1 MDIASLVGVL
11 LAFFLIVGSIFLGGA
26 PLQIF
31 IDIPSAMVVIGGA
44 IGATLICFPL
54 RNVLGAPKVILKVF
68 LNRGEDYNKLIGQ
81 IVSLAETARRDGL
94 LALEGRIEQL
104 DNNFIRL
111 GVQMAVDGTRPEII
125 QDIMRTEIE
134 AVASRHKDGK
144 NLLDQ
149 LGKFAPAFG
158 MIGTLLGLIMM
169 LSDMSDP
176 SGIGKGMAVALITT
190 LYGAIVSNVV
200 FLPFAE
206 KLNILNKQEVTAL
219 EIVVR
224 GIMDIQSGENP
235 RVIEQKLKTF
245 LPPKL
250 RNSTKDNA

>member
-1 MDIASLVGVL
+1 MDIATLVGVL
-11 LAFFLIVGSIFLGGA
+11 LSIILIVGSIFLGGA
-26 PLQIF
+26 PLTIF
-31 IDIPSAMVVIGGA
+31 IDIPSALVVLGGSM
-44 IGATLICFPL
+44 GAVLICFPL
-54 RNVLGAPKVILKVF
+54 RTVLGAPRVLMKVF
-68 LNRGEDYNKLIGQ
+68 LNRTEDLNRLIAQ

-94 LALEGRIEQL
+94 LALEGRLEQL
-104 DNNFIRL
+104 DNAFIRL

-125 QDIMRTEIE
+125 QDIMRTEID
-134 AVASRHKDGK
+134 AIATRHRDGK

-206 KLNILNKQEVTAL
+206 KLNFLNKQEVVAL

-245 LPPKL
+245 LPPRL
-250 RNSTKDNA
+250 RVSSKE